1 MYMVALSLYLALF
14 MGWSDRHLPIQLG
27 QHLPGSSL
35 PVFVNHS
42 GSWMGG
48 TSAFDLP
55 LFKFAKF
62 HLSSPTASWG
72 SQGRNCLL
80 YLSWTRLGD
89 STLNF
94 FPDWSPFRSDP
105 RAWTWGLLHS
115 RWMLCFQAASFI
127 PRHLC
132 PIIVRLPPVA
142 LDGIPLCVSLVASYP
157 HLYKAPI
164 FFSFCSI

>member
-1 MYMVALSLYLALF
+1 MIALSLYLALF
-14 MGWSDRHLPIQLG
+14 MGWSNRHLPIQLG

-35 PVFVNHS
+35 PVLVNHS
-42 GSWMGG
+42 GSWLAG

-62 HLSSPTASWG
+62 YLSSPTASWG
-72 SQGRNCLL
+72 VREETAYSIFPGHGLGILHLL
-80 YLSWTRLGD
+80 S
-89 STLNF
+89 
-94 FPDWSPFRSDP
+94 FPTEGSPFRSDP

-132 PIIVRLPPVA
+132 PITVRLPPVA
-142 LDGIPLCVSLVASYP
+142 LDGIPWCVSLVASYP
-157 HLYKAPI
+157 LLYKAPPF
-164 FFSFCSI
+164 FFSI